1 MTALS
6 PRNVVGVIAIA
17 VVAVAVVGGLMRVG
31 PPSVER
37 ERRLDERRVE
47 DLRLIADAI
56 DLHWTRSGSLPPSLD
71 ALPDTVASD
80 ASFSD
85 PASGQSY
92 EYRALTESTFELC
105 ASFGTDELP
114 PSLEVFWSHP
124 VGRHCFDLEVRE
136 VKRDEDEDDEDR
148 PAVMRPARPLR

>member
-1 MTALS
+1 MTAPS
-6 PRNVVGVIAIA
+6 PRNLVGVLAIA
-17 VVAVAVVGGLMRVG
+17 VVAVAVVVGLMLVG
-31 PPSVER
+31 PPGVER
-37 ERRLDERRVE
+37 DRRLDERRVE
-47 DLRLIADAI
+47 DLREIADAI
-56 DLHWTRSGSLPPSLD
+56 DLHWTRRGSFPQALD

-92 EYRALTESTFELC
+92 GYRVLTESTFELC
-105 ASFGTDELP
+105 ASFGTEELP

-124 VGRHCFDLEVRE
+124 AGRHCFDLEVRE
-136 VKRDEDEDDEDR
+136 VQRDEDDQNR